1 MKNVFVQGLGFVG
14 SAMATA
20 IALAK
25 DSRGNL
31 LYKVTGVDLP
41 NKSGQKRVD
50 QLNKG
55 KFPFESSDK
64 SLTTRIW
71 RSFFI

>member
-41 NKSGQKRVD
+41 NKSGQKRWFTGFIEIF
-50 QLNKG
+50 LGFKG
-55 KFPFESSDK
+55 CFQFV
-64 SLTTRIW
+64 
-71 RSFFI
+71 